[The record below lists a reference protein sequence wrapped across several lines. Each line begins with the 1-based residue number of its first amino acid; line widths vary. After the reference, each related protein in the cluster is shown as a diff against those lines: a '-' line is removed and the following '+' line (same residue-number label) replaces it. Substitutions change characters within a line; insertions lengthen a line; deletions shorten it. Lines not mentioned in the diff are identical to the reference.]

1 MRTSSVFVCLLL
13 STLLPFALKGQSPA
27 RRPKAVLV
35 MHAEGAMSS
44 AAANFQRQ
52 FGQAALHIVVTGEKA
67 ASAELEGADILFLE
81 HPSAAF
87 LEDLRPRAELAVRR
101 GMRVVT
107 DLPDVLQRHW
117 KMLPDPALNT
127 RLLSYFQFGGTEN
140 LTAFLTV
147 LYQAVLDPKT
157 PGLRTLT
164 LPQPVARPVK
174 GVYHPRAPKLFA
186 TLAEYLAWYR
196 SSTIGKASPG
206 TSRLAIVSFY
216 QSNIRDSELHVIDA
230 LLAALEKQGLA
241 AAGVF
246 GWPVSTL
253 GPVLET
259 PPGDPVC
266 VNLSFT
272 LTLSRPEDAA
282 ATEKQDVHVISLLS
296 ANTSYDEWAKSDK
309 GVTSDRIGSSLN
321 SPERNGATE
330 PILVSTQES
339 DPRTGIYHIEPIP
352 ERVEMAAR
360 RARRWVV
367 LRDKPNAEKK
377 LAMLYYNNPPG
388 KGNIGAS
395 YLNLPPSIVATLET
409 LRDAGYNVG
418 NRLPTSDELLAQL
431 LRVGRNVELWAP
443 GELDAMV
450 EQGGAVLVSVEQY
463 HKWFDPLPKQFRD
476 AITERWGSPEAA
488 KLMAITTKSGRKFFV
503 IPGMRFGN
511 VFLGPQLLRSS
522 SEQYTNVQH
531 SATLPPHHGYVASYL
546 YYRHQFEADA
556 VIHMGRHGTLEWL
569 PGKNAGQAGWDT
581 SEVLLGDLPN
591 LNYYIMDGGGE
602 ALQARRRSAAVDISH
617 LTPMLAAGGAQK
629 RFEVLEK
636 AVDEWTSTH
645 ETSPPLAEQYRSQA
659 LAEARR
665 LHLDTQLPLPPD
677 PDEAM
682 DRLAHFLEES
692 EESPIP
698 LGLPILGQPQS
709 EANQREGLYKLL
721 ATAFSP
727 EENRAFGPDLR
738 TWSDAV
744 FLDQPPQISPTL
756 TGALRDKLFRAFDE
770 AHSWLDKL
778 RLSPARELAVLPA
791 VLSAHFLPS
800 GIVGDPLKV
809 PAALPSG
816 RNLHNTDP
824 ALFPTKAAWEV
835 GQRLAR
841 QMLDR
846 YRKEHNGQYLEQ
858 TSMVL
863 WGGETGRSQGTMEAE
878 ALFLM
883 GVAPE
888 WNARNVVDGVRLI
901 PDSELGRPRVNVV
914 FTASGMYRDGLAD
927 KILLLDQ
934 AARLA
939 AAAGDN
945 PLSRRNATVEAA
957 LLRSGVAADQAKHLA
972 AARVFSQAPGS
983 YGTGVS
989 QMAELDGSKDH
1000 AQAIADLYLAKTNY
1014 VYTGKVWGGSTP
1026 QLLSKQLEGNQLILH
1041 SRSSNLYGVAD
1052 NDDVYQYVG
1061 GLDAASR
1068 SLGANPQIMFNNL
1081 RVAGRERMDTAK
1093 EVLAAELNSRNWNPK
1108 WLEGMKSAGYSGARV
1123 MVNSV
1128 EYLYGWQATSPQ
1140 NVDPSIWKKTYDV
1153 YVADEYNLDLP
1164 KFFSKA
1170 NPYAQQQMVARLLE
1184 IDRQGVY
1191 KFSKAEQT
1199 KLLATFVQSV
1209 SKLGVACSA
1218 VVCGNRTLRRFVAEQ
1233 ARELSSA
1240 DLSKA
1245 DLREFVQKFD
1255 KATSQA
1261 ATPPA
1266 PRPAKTRPA
1275 SWLKNVTMINLNPVS
1290 RTFLRQ
1296 PFGVEWPVWI
1306 ALSSLLGGIYP
1317 ILRRRT
1323 RLWSAPVSLHSPDAR
1338 EL

>member
-1 MRTSSVFVCLLL
+1 MKTARPFACILL
-13 STLLPFALKGQSPA
+13 SAFAPLTLPA
-27 RRPKAVLV
+27 QNAAHRPKAVVV
-35 MHAEGAMSS
+35 MHAEGAMSQAAS
-44 AAANFQRQ
+44 AFRRQ
-52 FGQAALHIVVTGEKA
+52 FGPDVFRIVVTGEKA
-67 ASAELEGADILFLE
+67 ASSELDGADVLFLE
-81 HPSAAF
+81 HPTAAF
-87 LEDLRPRAELAVRR
+87 LEDLRPRAELAMKR
-101 GMRVVT
+101 GMKVVT
-107 DLPDVLQRHW
+107 DIPEVLQRHW
-117 KMLPDPALNT
+117 NVLPDPVLNN
-127 RLLSYFQFGGTEN
+127 RLLPYFQFGGTEN
-140 LTAFLTV
+140 LTAFLTL
-147 LYQAVLDPKT
+147 LYRGVGGVSAAP
-157 PGLRTLT
+157 P
-164 LPQPVARPVK
+164 LPVPRPVK
-174 GVYHPRAPKLFA
+174 GVYHPRAPKVFG
-186 TLAEYLAWYR
+186 TLSEYLAWYR
-196 SSTIGKASPG
+196 SVTPGKSAPA
-206 TSRLAIVSFY
+206 TAPLAIVSFY
-216 QSNIRDSELHVIDA
+216 QSSIRDSETRVVDA

-253 GPVLET
+253 GPVLDT
-259 PPGDPVC
+259 PPGDPVS

-272 LTLSRPEDAA
+272 LSLSRPEDAV
-282 ATEKQDVHVISLLS
+282 ATEKQDVHVINLFA
-296 ANTSYDEWAKSDK
+296 ANTSYGEWAKSDR
-309 GVTSDRIGSSLN
+309 GVTGERMGTSLN

-339 DPRTGIYHIEPIP
+339 DPKTGIYRIEPIA

-360 RARRWVV
+360 RARRWVT

-395 YLNLPPSIVATLET
+395 YLNLPPSIVATLQT
-409 LRDAGYNVG
+409 LQNAGYNVG
-418 NRLPTSDELLAQL
+418 NRLPTSEELLAQL

-450 EQGGAVLVSVEQY
+450 EQGGAVLISVEQY

-476 AITERWGSPEAA
+476 AINERWGTPEVA

-522 SEQYTNVQH
+522 SEQYASVQH

-556 VIHMGRHGTLEWL
+556 ILHMGRHGTLEWL

-617 LTPMLAAGGAQK
+617 LTPMIAAGGAQA
-629 RFEVLEK
+629 RFAVLEK
-636 AVDEWTSTH
+636 AVDEWTATRD
-645 ETSPPLAEQYRSQA
+645 TSPPLAEQYRGQA

-665 LHLDTQLPLPPD
+665 LKLDSQLSLPADPEKAMSHL
-677 PDEAM
+677 A
-682 DRLAHFLEES
+682 RFLEES
-692 EESPIP
+692 EEAPIP
-698 LGLPILGQPQS
+698 LGLPILGQAQP
-709 EANQREGLYKLL
+709 EASQRDGLYKLM

-727 EENRAFGPDLR
+727 EEYKLFGPALR
-738 TWSDAV
+738 AWSDAV
-744 FLDQPPQISPTL
+744 FDGQPPQVTVSL
-756 TGALRDKLFRAFDE
+756 TGPLRDKLFRAFDE
-770 AHSWLDKL
+770 AHSWLGNL

-791 VLSAHFLPS
+791 VLTAHFLPS
-800 GIVGDPLKV
+800 GLVGDPLKV

-841 QMLDR
+841 QLLDR
-846 YRKEHNGQYLEQ
+846 YRAEHNGQNLEH

-878 ALFLM
+878 ALYLM
-883 GVAPE
+883 GLAPE
-888 WNARNVVDGVRLI
+888 WNARDVVDRVRLI
-901 PDSELGRPRVNVV
+901 PDAELGRPRVNVV
-914 FTASGMYRDGLAD
+914 FTASGMYRDGLAE
-927 KILLLDQ
+927 KILLLDK

-939 AAAGDN
+939 AGAGDN
-945 PLSRRNATVEAA
+945 ALSRRNASVEAA
-957 LLRSGVAADQAKHLA
+957 LRNSGVTADQAKHLA

-989 QMAELDGSKDH
+989 QMVELDGSKDQ
-1000 AQAIADLYLAKTNY
+1000 AQAIAELYLAKTNY
-1014 VYTGKVWGGSTP
+1014 VYTDKVWGGSTP
-1026 QLLSKQLEGNQLILH
+1026 QLLSKQIEGNQMILH
-1041 SRSSNLYGVAD
+1041 SRSSNLYGIAD

-1068 SLGANPQIMFNNL
+1068 SVGANPQIMFNNL
-1081 RVAGRERMDTAK
+1081 RVAGRERAESARD
-1093 EVLAAELNSRNWNPK
+1093 VLASELNSRNWNPK

-1123 MVNSV
+1123 MVNSI

-1140 NVDPSIWKKTYDV
+1140 NVDPSVWKKTYDV

-1191 KFSKAEQT
+1191 KFSKSEQT
-1199 KLLATFVQSV
+1199 KLLSEFVQSV
-1209 SKLGVACSA
+1209 SRLGVACSA
-1218 VVCGNRTLRRFVAEQ
+1218 VVCGNRTLRRFVTEQ
-1233 ARELSSA
+1233 AQALSSA
-1240 DLSKA
+1240 ELSKS
-1245 DLREFVQKFD
+1245 DLREFVQKFE
-1255 KATSQA
+1255 KATAPA
-1261 ATPPA
+1261 APPTPPT
-1266 PRPAKTRPA
+1266 PRSAKTRPP

-1290 RTFLRQ
+1290 SRAFLRQ
-1296 PFGVEWPVWI
+1296 PFGIEWSVWI
-1306 ALSSLLGGIYP
+1306 ALSAILGGVYP
-1317 ILRRRT
+1317 LLRRRT
-1323 RLWSAPVSLHSPDAR
+1323 RLWSSPVSLRSGDAS